1 MKTEKLE
8 AMEARY
14 LSIEDQ
20 LSDPSVIANQNKW
33 RELSKEH
40 AELSEIV
47 SKFREY
53 KKVMQQCQDAR
64 DILGDNTMKDLH
76 DLAKEDL
83 KTGEEEAERL
93 EKEIHILLIPKDP
106 NDNRNVILEI
116 RAGTGSVCS

>member
-40 AELSEIV
+40 AELSEII

-83 KTGEEEAERL
+83 KIGF
-93 EKEIHILLIPKDP
+93 IHIGDESDKGYTYNMVMGAREKKW
-106 NDNRNVILEI
+106 NDWKRKFIF
-116 RAGTGSVCS
+116 C

>member
-93 EKEIHILLIPKDP
+93 EKEIHILPGR
-106 NDNRNVILEI
+106 NR
-116 RAGTGSVCS
+116 RGGSGSVCS

>member
-47 SKFREY
+47 SKFRE
-53 KKVMQQCQDAR
+53 
-64 DILGDNTMKDLH
+64 I
-76 DLAKEDL
+76 
-83 KTGEEEAERL
+83 
-93 EKEIHILLIPKDP
+93 
-106 NDNRNVILEI
+106 
-116 RAGTGSVCS
+116 